1 MEQYKE
7 KMGEFVDKL
16 FSNPNLGK
24 ASIIQKENN
33 ILAFIKENQ
42 QQLQTIFSQPAFF
55 PDLPWEEAVRA
66 LLTVLTDRV
75 LGFFQSRVQTVV
87 DSVIHP
93 DIFAYFRSEGNS
105 HIDKAQFKEF
115 ILGTM
120 RTKAV
125 RDQYAAVFD
134 AIQAKYFTRY
144 TMAVMAQRKTIY
156 NELVRRDRL
165 LKMDPALIPNYLSLC
180 ALFRPLFFYN
190 INENSGDSGPP
201 ITPASV
207 KNNSHQ
213 FDKVCGNLRKS
224 LHNEIGPVID
234 PIFRPGLD
242 SYLSADDHPD
252 VGGAAKLISILVS
265 RAAEYD
271 PHQKVDKGAESPDKS
286 WFNIHRRNAKYYGFD
301 VHFLDELYRISGEEG
316 W

>member
-1 MEQYKE
+1 MEQHDE
-7 KMGEFVDKL
+7 KMAEFVDKL
-16 FSNPNLGK
+16 FANPNLGK

-42 QQLQTIFSQPAFF
+42 QQLQTIFAQPAFF
-55 PDLPWEEAVRA
+55 PDLSWEEAVRR

-75 LGFFQSRVQTVV
+75 LGFFQSRVSAVV

-115 ILGTM
+115 ILNAM
-120 RTKAV
+120 RTKVV

-134 AIQAKYFTRY
+134 AVQAKFFQRY
-144 TMAVMAQRKTIY
+144 TLAVMGQRKTIY
-156 NELVRRDRL
+156 NELIRRDRL
-165 LKMDPALIPNYLSLC
+165 IKMDTVLIPNYLSLA
-180 ALFRPLFFYN
+180 ALFRPLFYYN
-190 INENSGDSGPP
+190 INEGSNDAAPP
-201 ITPASV
+201 LTPASV

-213 FDKVCGNLRKS
+213 FGQVSNNLRKV
-224 LHNEIGPVID
+224 LNREIGTVID

-242 SYLSADDHPD
+242 SFLSAEDHPD
-252 VGGAAKLISILVS
+252 VGGAAKMIAILVS

-301 VHFLDELYRISGEEG
+301 VHFLDEMYRIAGEEG